1 MKGVAV
7 TLLIAFTAHAQ
18 DAGEVEVIDV
28 ERAIV
33 TQRDGGVV
41 DVYAGCWLS
50 NGVCL
55 GTAQELVQLRT
66 ENAELKKGPP
76 VGTLLAVGAVCLLV
90 GVMLGGLV
98 VYQASK

>member
-1 MKGVAV
+1 MRATAV
-7 TLLIAFTAHAQ
+7 TLLIAVAAQAQ
-18 DAGEVEVIDV
+18 DAGAEPEVIDV

-76 VGTLLAVGAVCLLV
+76 AGTLLAVGAVCLLL
-90 GVMLGGLV
+90 GVVLGGLAV
-98 VYQASK
+98 AQLK